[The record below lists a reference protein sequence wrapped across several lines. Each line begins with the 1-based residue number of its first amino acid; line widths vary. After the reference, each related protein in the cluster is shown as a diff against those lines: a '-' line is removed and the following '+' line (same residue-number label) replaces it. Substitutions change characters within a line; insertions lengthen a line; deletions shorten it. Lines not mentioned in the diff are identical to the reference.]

1 MTDVIKSKPNDLTIN
16 KPNRQDVGSD
26 IDAFVQRSRAIQS
39 TNRAQGQRGRL
50 IFGLDATASRQ
61 DVWDTAMQLQGEM
74 FEEVP
79 SLLDIQLVY
88 YRGLGECRASDWV
101 SDGGRLANLMSKITC
116 RAGATQI
123 GKILAHAREEAKA
136 KPACKP
142 TLVFIGDAMEE
153 NIDKLAVMAAELGQV
168 GCKAF
173 MFQEGTDKD
182 VETAFREIARLSG
195 GAYCRFDASAP
206 HQLAQLLRAVAA
218 FTVGGVKALEAKP
231 GAIKL
236 LQQLR

>member
-1 MTDVIKSKPNDLTIN
+1 
-16 KPNRQDVGSD
+16 
-26 IDAFVQRSRAIQS
+26 
-39 TNRAQGQRGRL
+39 
-50 IFGLDATASRQ
+50 
-61 DVWDTAMQLQGEM
+61 
-74 FEEVP
+74 
-79 SLLDIQLVY
+79 
-88 YRGLGECRASDWV
+88 
-101 SDGGRLANLMSKITC
+101 
-116 RAGATQI
+116 
-123 GKILAHAREEAKA
+123 
-136 KPACKP
+136 
-142 TLVFIGDAMEE
+142 MEE